1 MAAPVVGVVAT
12 RVDADVVISIVTA
25 AAAVVVVA
33 AHLLS
38 LLKSLFSR
46 NNRPF
51 Y

>member
-1 MAAPVVGVVAT
+1 MAAAVGVVVAT
-12 RVDADVVISIVTA
+12 LVDADVVISIVTA
-25 AAAVVVVA
+25 AAAVVVA